1 MLKFEHVIY
10 LLPCVCELYILGTSI
25 GSLLHFGFCYF
36 VVSFISDGWTIILL
50 KLNSCVMSRAG
61 NGKISASGGDGF
73 AGGGGGRVS
82 VNIFSRHDDPIFL
95 IHGEIH

>member
-1 MLKFEHVIY
+1 
-10 LLPCVCELYILGTSI
+10 
-25 GSLLHFGFCYF
+25 
-36 VVSFISDGWTIILL
+36 
-50 KLNSCVMSRAG
+50 MSRAG